1 MIEPGALAPDITL
14 LDGAGGEHPLRGL
27 VEQPTLLIFFKAD
40 CPVTPE
46 VLPVYAAWRRYEP
59 AVQLVGVSQDDPD
72 ETSTFLEEL
81 GVEMPTFYDSEPY
94 CASSAFGLRA
104 VPAAALLVEGKV
116 TWAGEGWNRQ
126 GAERLAQQLAS
137 LAGDEAVVVGADN
150 LPPFKPG

>member
-1 MIEPGALAPDITL
+1 MIEPGALAPDVTL
-14 LDGAGGEHPLRGL
+14 RDGAGREHPLRGL

-59 AVQLVGVSQDDPD
+59 AIQLVGISQDDPD

-81 GVEMPTFYDSEPY
+81 GLKMPTFYDSEPY
-94 CASSAFGLRA
+94 PASSAFGLRA
-104 VPAAALLVEGKV
+104 VPAATLLVEGKV
-116 TWAGEGWNRQ
+116 TWAGEGWNRDR
-126 GAERLAQQLAS
+126 AERLAQQLAS
-137 LAGDEAVVVGADN
+137 LAGDEPVVVGADH

>member
-1 MIEPGALAPDITL
+1 MIEPGVLAPDVTL
-14 LDGAGGEHPLRGL
+14 LDRAGAEHPLRGL

-59 AVQLVGVSQDDPD
+59 AVQLVGVSQDDPE

-81 GVEMPTFYDSEPY
+81 GVKMPTFYDPEPY
-94 CASSAFGLRA
+94 RVSSAFQLQA
-104 VPAAALLVEGKV
+104 VPAAVFLVEGKV

-126 GAERLAQQLAS
+126 GAERLARQLAS
-137 LAGDEAVVVGADN
+137 LAGDEPVVVGADH